1 MTMSLT
7 DSKIN
12 SLPVRTR
19 FLLVILLLAATVWGL
34 YALFILPRRKQVAVL
49 GQRINAL
56 SIEALKGQAAEARL
70 PRFKQEVAKQQAH
83 LDMLRQ
89 VLPEQKETAEIIRRI
104 QQLAVESDLK
114 IKSFTPQ
121 QTVGRDFYED
131 WPILISVEGSYS
143 SLGLFLDK
151 IGKFSRIIN
160 VDNISIKGL
169 ANPAGRR
176 TLSAT
181 CTATT
186 FVFLEASAQS

>member
-19 FLLVILLLAATVWGL
+19 FLLVILLLAAVAWGL
-34 YALFILPRRKQVAVL
+34 YALFISPRREEVAL
-49 GQRINAL
+49 LDQRISAL
-56 SIEALKGQAAEARL
+56 RNEALKGQAAEARL
-70 PRFKQEVAKQQAH
+70 PRFKQEIARQQAH
-83 LDMLRQ
+83 LNILRQ
-89 VLPEQKETAEIIRRI
+89 ILPEQKETAEIIRRI

-131 WPILISVEGSYS
+131 WPILIAVEGSYS

-160 VDNISIKGL
+160 VENISIKGL
-169 ANPAGRR
+169 ASPAGRR

-186 FVFLEASAQS
+186 FVFLEASTQS